1 MCMLTLV
8 NLIRFVSVRA
18 SHQPSLRRRW
28 LQWPSSDMA
37 MKVHKQH
44 TLAETL

>member
-8 NLIRFVSVRA
+8 KFDRFVSVGA
-18 SHQPSLRRRW
+18 PHQPSLRRW

-37 MKVHKQH
+37 MKVYKQH